1 MTDIIL
7 GASIGGLAAF
17 IVSAPA
23 IIVEII
29 KHGKVKN
36 LPLVVD
42 IKSFFDLKLSQFAAF
57 SFGILLHVLMGMVFG
72 AVYPAVA
79 DKGWFDFVGST
90 YGAPTLLVYALFVW
104 LFFTFIFFPLFGFG
118 WLGLKEGK
126 TVWLEVLVSLLLI
139 AFLFWLVV
147 PFYQPVYFSL

>member
-7 GASIGGLAAF
+7 GASIGGLIAF
-17 IVSAPA
+17 LVSAPA
-23 IIVEII
+23 IIVETIR
-29 KHGKVKN
+29 HGNVKN

-42 IKSFFDLKLSQFAAF
+42 VKSFFDLKLSQFAAF
-57 SFGILLHVLMGMVFG
+57 AFGVLLHILMGMFLG

-79 DKGWFDFVGST
+79 DNGWLDFVGRPYEPLS
-90 YGAPTLLVYALFVW
+90 LLVYTVLVW
-104 LFFTFIFFPLFGFG
+104 LVFNLILFPLFGFG

-139 AFLFWLVV
+139 ALLFWLSV
-147 PFYQPVYFSL
+147 PWFQPVFFG